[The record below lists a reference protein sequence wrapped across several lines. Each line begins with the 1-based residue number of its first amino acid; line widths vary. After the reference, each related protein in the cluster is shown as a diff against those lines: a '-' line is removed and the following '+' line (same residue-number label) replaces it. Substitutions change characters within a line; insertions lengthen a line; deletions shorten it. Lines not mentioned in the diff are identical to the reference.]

1 MTIDT
6 KNLRTLAEAATPG
19 PWTIHTEEVMSPI
32 VAAMELSK
40 LAHGSVFT
48 PVLPMVVGSNDLCTA
63 VTGCGP
69 TGVSNAAYIA
79 ACSPDVVLALLDALE
94 RKDRVLREALE
105 AIEIAKNG
113 LDWFKDSYPHDVN
126 ESDAEA
132 SEQIN
137 EAIEAIT
144 KELAP

>member
-6 KNLRTLAEAATPG
+6 KNLRVLAEAATPG
-19 PWTIHTEEVMSPI
+19 PWMRLFGERTVYVRMEDGCRGIPI
-32 VAAMELSK
+32 VRSDCSPPTQKEAA
-40 LAHGSVFT
+40 
-48 PVLPMVVGSNDLCTA
+48 NID
-63 VTGCGP
+63 
-69 TGVSNAAYIA
+69 YIA

>member
-1 MTIDT
+1 MILKTI
-6 KNLRTLAEAATPG
+6 TL
-19 PWTIHTEEVMSPI
+19 
-32 VAAMELSK
+32 
-40 LAHGSVFT
+40 
-48 PVLPMVVGSNDLCTA
+48 
-63 VTGCGP
+63 
-69 TGVSNAAYIA
+69 VSNWESYTWLADG
-79 ACSPDVVLALLDALE
+79 SPLE

-137 EAIEAIT
+137 EAIGAIT

>member
-1 MTIDT
+1 MIDT
-6 KNLRTLAEAATPG
+6 KNLRMLAGAANKPVFVDFMT
-19 PWTIHTEEVMSPI
+19 TV
-32 VAAMELSK
+32 EL
-40 LAHGSVFT
+40 LE
-48 PVLPMVVGSNDLCTA
+48 
-63 VTGCGP
+63 
-69 TGVSNAAYIA
+69 
-79 ACSPDVVLALLDALE
+79 LLDALE

>member
-1 MTIDT
+1 MTKELITKLRSAFID
-6 KNLRTLAEAATPG
+6 
-19 PWTIHTEEVMSPI
+19 V
-32 VAAMELSK
+32 ELS
-40 LAHGSVFT
+40 
-48 PVLPMVVGSNDLCTA
+48 A
-63 VTGCGP
+63 VEA
-69 TGVSNAAYIA
+69 NKIA
-79 ACSPDVVLALLDALE
+79 DALE

>member
-1 MTIDT
+1 MKTNT
-6 KNLRTLAEAATPG
+6 SLEEQLASA
-19 PWTIHTEEVMSPI
+19 
-32 VAAMELSK
+32 
-40 LAHGSVFT
+40 
-48 PVLPMVVGSNDLCTA
+48 
-63 VTGCGP
+63 
-69 TGVSNAAYIA
+69 
-79 ACSPDVVLALLDALE
+79 LDALE

-144 KELAP
+144 KEQA

>member
-6 KNLRTLAEAATPG
+6 KNLRVLAEDCMNREIDFDDVSPNQGSTSCDKLTRAYFRDANPAA
-19 PWTIHTEEVMSPI
+19 I
-32 VAAMELSK
+32 
-40 LAHGSVFT
+40 
-48 PVLPMVVGSNDLCTA
+48 
-63 VTGCGP
+63 
-69 TGVSNAAYIA
+69 
-79 ACSPDVVLALLDALE
+79 LALLDALE